1 MGRLLSSIKSM
12 HSTGAGSLAL
22 NLLSKPTES
31 VKPERRSEAVSLAE
45 PAKTS
50 RQNVSATERPSK
62 RALALSRNALSRLGG
77 STCHSLV
84 RCS

>member
-12 HSTGAGSLAL
+12 HSTGAGRLAL

-50 RQNVSATERPSK
+50 RQNMSATERPAK

-77 STCHSLV
+77 SMCHSLV
-84 RCS
+84 KCS